1 MAIRIARSFNWV
13 SAAWQGYPAAD
24 CNSNGTWR
32 MPLNA
37 TKLACSIV
45 ATRKTI
51 EVGYFSGQSFF
62 EVQAGCHSKLTGEI
76 FD

>member
-1 MAIRIARSFNWV
+1 
-13 SAAWQGYPAAD
+13 
-24 CNSNGTWR
+24 
-32 MPLNA
+32 MPLYA

-62 EVQAGCHSKLTGEI
+62 EVQAGCHAKLTGEI
-76 FD
+76 FE